1 MRVLEGG
8 GIRRVP
14 GGGRIMRGLKV
25 WWEDLLSGVRPM
37 LAKELRARSRGV
49 RPAALLTL
57 YLLAVAGGIAGV
69 LWLVT
74 RFFGALSVRV
84 GLWIFTALVIGSALL
99 LSVITPALTT
109 GAISGERERKTLD
122 LLLVTRASPLGIAL
136 GKLLSSVVYVL
147 YLLLATIPAFALVY
161 LFGGVPVS
169 YVVTAILVAA
179 TSAVAFAAVGLF
191 FSALFRRTQVAT
203 LVSYLVVLFVL
214 FGLPIVGEV
223 QRSLAQEREPFR
235 TRPQGGPPPWYLSA
249 SPLVA
254 LGSAFQGPEGE
265 GLPILG
271 DLFRAITGTR
281 MVSGAVAVP
290 AVPGG
295 VPASASMMYSSRP
308 VSAAVALP
316 GGLGGGVLPLRQ
328 SYLISPQTPGGEPRV
343 VTALAPWVQHL
354 LISLGTVVVAVA
366 GSAWRLGGSG
376 NLRAWLRRRPR
387 VPAGP

>member
-1 MRVLEGG
+1 
-8 GIRRVP
+8 
-14 GGGRIMRGLKV
+14 MRGLKV

-57 YLLAVAGGIAGV
+57 YLLAVAGGISGV
-69 LWLVT
+69 LWVVT
-74 RFFGALSVRV
+74 RFFGALSVQV
-84 GLWIFTALVIGSALL
+84 GLWLFTALVVGSTLL
-99 LSVITPALTT
+99 LAVITPALTT
-109 GAISGERERKTLD
+109 GAIAGERERKTLD

-147 YLLLATIPAFALVY
+147 YLLLATIPAYALVY

-169 YVVTAILVAA
+169 YVVTAVLLAA

-223 QRSLAQEREPFR
+223 QRSLAQERDPFG
-235 TRPQGGPPPWYLSA
+235 TRPQGGPLPWYLSA

-254 LGSAFQGPEGE
+254 LDSAFQGPEGE
-265 GLPILG
+265 GLPLLG
-271 DLFRAITGTR
+271 DLLRAMLGIGP
-281 MVSGAVAVP
+281 MSGGAVTVQ

-295 VPASASMMYSSRP
+295 MPATTVYTYGP
-308 VSAAVALP
+308 VSVIS
-316 GGLGGGVLPLRQ
+316 GFSGSRGSGVLPLRQ
-328 SYLISPQTPGGEPRV
+328 TYVTLTPGGELRV

-354 LISLGTVVVAVA
+354 LISLGTAGVAVA
-366 GSAWRLGGSG
+366 GAAWRLGGSG